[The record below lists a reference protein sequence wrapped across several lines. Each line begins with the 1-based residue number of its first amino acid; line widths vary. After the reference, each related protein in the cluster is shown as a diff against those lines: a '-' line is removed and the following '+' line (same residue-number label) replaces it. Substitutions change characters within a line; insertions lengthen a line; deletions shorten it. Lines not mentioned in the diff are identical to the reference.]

1 VGSEANGISPS
12 VIQACDSTLRIDMA
26 IGVDSLSVPI
36 ATGILLNGLREREC
50 NDQKDPTLDATFNA
64 VRVNGLEL

>member
-1 VGSEANGISPS
+1 VVGSEANGLSPN

-36 ATGILLNGLREREC
+36 ATGILLNGLRERESNGQ
-50 NDQKDPTLDATFNA
+50 NDSTVGSTSNA
-64 VRVNGLEL
+64 